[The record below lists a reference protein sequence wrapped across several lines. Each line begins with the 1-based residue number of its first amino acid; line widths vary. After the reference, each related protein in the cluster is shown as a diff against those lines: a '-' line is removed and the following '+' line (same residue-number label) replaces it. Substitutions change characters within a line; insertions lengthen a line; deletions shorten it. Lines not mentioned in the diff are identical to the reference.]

1 MLIIHLYLF
10 ILIKKVC
17 NFYAFKIW
25 RRWKLSNISTFTGA
39 SGFVDMSLGRFMTC
53 LDWEGSWCTNN
64 LGCFIKKSLF
74 FLLHSSYFRARLSG
88 MTQHPLMKRCECVSL
103 CAVMVSR
110 RQPVPSDI
118 AVIMYTSGS
127 TGIPKGVIIS
137 HSNIIAG
144 ITGMAER
151 IPNLKWVSLTHTRSC
166 LTSFH
171 HPVFCTFWSMHQ
183 NTKFWA
189 NNGRW
194 KHILLINSS
203 MTLRYGRALP
213 D

>member
-1 MLIIHLYLF
+1 
-10 ILIKKVC
+10 
-17 NFYAFKIW
+17 
-25 RRWKLSNISTFTGA
+25 
-39 SGFVDMSLGRFMTC
+39 MSLGRFMTC
-53 LDWEGSWCTNN
+53 FGLRGFVMYKQSW
-64 LGCFIKKSLF
+64 LQVSIKKSLF
-74 FLLHSSYFRARLSG
+74 FLIHSSYFRARLSG

-171 HPVFCTFWSMHQ
+171 HPVFCTFWSIASEHQILSKQWEMETHFANKLIHDFAIWEGITWLTSGPILMHSIW
-183 NTKFWA
+183 NVMI
-189 NNGRW
+189 
-194 KHILLINSS
+194 ILKCLSKVCLGSISV
-203 MTLRYGRALP
+203 
-213 D
+213 